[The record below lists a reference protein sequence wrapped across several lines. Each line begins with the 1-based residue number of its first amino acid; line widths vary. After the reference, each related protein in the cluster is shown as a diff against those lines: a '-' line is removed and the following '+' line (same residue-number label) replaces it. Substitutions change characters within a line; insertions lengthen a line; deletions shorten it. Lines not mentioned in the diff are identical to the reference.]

1 MRIHVTILGGDC
13 PRTFTLNGRIG
24 QTMHHLHRAGTEGI
38 TALHNPA
45 LRLAAYIKSLRIM
58 GFIIDTEREKHEGD
72 YPGVHARYRL
82 VSAVTVRTDRHEGA
96 E

>member
-1 MRIHVTILGGDC
+1 
-13 PRTFTLNGRIG
+13 
-24 QTMHHLHRAGTEGI
+24 MHHLHHAGTEGI
-38 TALHNPA
+38 TSLNNPA
-45 LRLAAYIKSLRIM
+45 LRLAAYIKSLRKM

-82 VSAVTVRTDRHEGA
+82 VSAVTVRTGGNEAA